1 MLIEKPIV
9 YAMGDRGNPVEKSE
23 CGICCQAENIK
34 EIAFSMD
41 KLASMKKY
49 EIDKMGKKGR
59 EWLMRNQTIQIQLQL
74 ILKKLYL

>member
-9 YAMGDRGNPVEKSE
+9 CAMGDRKPEKSE

-41 KLASMKKY
+41 
-49 EIDKMGKKGR
+49 
-59 EWLMRNQTIQIQLQL
+59 N
-74 ILKKLYL
+74 